1 MANNGDTFTVQLN
14 QSQLEWGTFRF
25 TGSRGLRYGEGY
37 LKIPK
42 HVARTLQLFNG
53 NYTNGIDIPGK
64 NIFHATS
71 ADGLFNGPLRSEG
84 CSNAGD
90 PYAKQFAGDKNLMAL
105 GCWYAQINAQVGDSI
120 RVTLYLKNYNFIYCC
135 FAS

>member
-1 MANNGDTFTVQLN
+1 MANAGDTFTVELN
-14 QSQLEWGTFRF
+14 QAQLEWGTFRF

-42 HVARTLQLFNG
+42 PVALNLQLFNG
-53 NYTNGIDIPGK
+53 NHTSGYDILGE

-71 ADGLFNGPLRSEG
+71 ADGLFTGTLRSEG

-90 PYAKQFAGDKNLMAL
+90 PYAKQFAGDKDLICHCNRRWSM
-105 GCWYAQINAQVGDSI
+105 G
-120 RVTLYLKNYNFIYCC
+120 NYNRGMIPAYSIYC
-135 FAS
+135 FVDQSL